1 MNTNLFR
8 MICRVLVASM
18 LLMTFSSAQ
27 ATMIG
32 AEQLAASPSAAAERL
47 ALVQT
52 VSRGEVAQQLQALGI
67 EPQAALERV
76 NAMTD
81 EEVHAL
87 SGQVSSLP
95 AGAHSN
101 AWWIAAV
108 VVVAVVIWYFWK

>member
-1 MNTNLFR
+1 MNANLFR
-8 MICRVLVASM
+8 MICRLLVASM
-18 LLMTFSSAQ
+18 MLMTFSSAQ

-32 AEQLAASPSAAAERL
+32 AEQLAANPSAAAERL
-47 ALVQT
+47 ALAQT
-52 VSRGEVAQQLQALGI
+52 ISRAEVAQQLQSLGI
-67 EPQAALERV
+67 EPQVALERV

-81 EEVHAL
+81 EEVHSL

-108 VVVAVVIWYFWK
+108 VVIAVVVWYLWK